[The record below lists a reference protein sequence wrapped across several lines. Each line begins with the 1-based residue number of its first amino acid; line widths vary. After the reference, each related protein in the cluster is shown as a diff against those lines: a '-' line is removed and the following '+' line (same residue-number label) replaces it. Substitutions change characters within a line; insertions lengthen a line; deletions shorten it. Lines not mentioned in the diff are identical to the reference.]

1 MNSKT
6 NNANA
11 TRPET
16 MAQKHARLYR
26 ECPLIDFIA
35 EVRADWKSGD
45 MALSRM
51 EMVVTSELGFLTRV
65 AGYNKFFGKMERIGR
80 LGKGNGWNPSMGKV
94 TPNEITA
101 YLTRCI
107 EFVEEKGWDTMTAQG
122 IYDTLLANPKA

>member
-1 MNSKT
+1 MKNAK

-16 MAQKHARLYR
+16 MAQKHGRLYR
-26 ECPLIDFIA
+26 ELPLVCFIA
-35 EVRADWKSGD
+35 EVRADWQSGD

-65 AGYNKFFGKMERIGR
+65 KGYNKFFGKQERIGR

-94 TPNEITA
+94 TPNEIAA
-101 YLTRCI
+101 YLARCI
-107 EFVEEKGWDTMTAQG
+107 EFVEANGWVDLTADG
-122 IYDTLLANPKA
+122 IFIGEMGSV

>member
-1 MNSKT
+1 MKNAT

-26 ECPLIDFIA
+26 ECPLIDFIT
-35 EVRADWKSGD
+35 EVAIDWKSGD

-51 EMVVTSELGFLTRV
+51 ESVMRSELCFLTRV
-65 AGYNKFFGKMERIGR
+65 AGYDKFFGKMERIGR

-101 YLTRCI
+101 YFMRCI
-107 EFVEEKGWDTMTAQG
+107 EFVEANGWVDLTAEE
-122 IYDTLLANPKA
+122 IALAADA

>member
-1 MNSKT
+1 MKNAT

-26 ECPLIDFIA
+26 ECPLIDFIT
-35 EVRADWKSGD
+35 EVAIDWKSGD

-51 EMVVTSELGFLTRV
+51 ESVMRSELCFLTRV
-65 AGYNKFFGKMERIGR
+65 AGYDKFFGKMERIGR

-101 YLTRCI
+101 YFMRCI
-107 EFVEEKGWDTMTAQG
+107 EFVEANGLADLTADG
-122 IYDTLLANPKA
+122 IFVGEMGSV

>member
-1 MNSKT
+1 MSNK
-6 NNANA
+6 A
-11 TRPET
+11 TKNET

-26 ECPLIDFIA
+26 ESPLACFIA
-35 EVRADWKSGD
+35 TVAIDWKSGD
-45 MALSRM
+45 MTLSRM
-51 EMVVTSELGFLTRV
+51 ETVVTSELGFLTRV
-65 AGYNKFFGKMERIGR
+65 AGYDKFFGKMERIGR

-101 YLTRCI
+101 YLERCI